1 MGNAQ
6 VIVTVDEACAV
17 DASPPPSLSEV
28 WGVATDYTVLGLL
41 ARSTKGGKRST
52 LLRASRSV
60 ESGRVTA
67 MVVERRARR
76 VRRRRMVLFGLARA

>member
-17 DASPPPSLSEV
+17 DASPPPGLSEV

-41 ARSTKGGKRST
+41 ARSTKGGREVLCYGPLGLSN
-52 LLRASRSV
+52 LG
-60 ESGRVTA
+60 ES
-67 MVVERRARR
+67 
-76 VRRRRMVLFGLARA
+76 LQW